1 MYLENSKYISG
12 HKEKKKRRNGVDTTG
27 GVKAL
32 QHNSGVIAVDGTL
45 VLSSEKKGDSSIDNS
60 NTFNKFIKFLFAIL
74 T

>member
-1 MYLENSKYISG
+1 MYLENSKYKSG